1 MNSEKFYRALEGI
14 KENQIEPKNTIT
26 EMKNTLE
33 GVNVRLNDTEELPD
47 RRSMPAGLTLQ
58 SVSPQSLQGKTV
70 STISLFTIS
79 CVIYVL
85 HMIACI

>member
-33 GVNVRLNDTEELPD
+33 GVNIRLNDTEEWISELEEEQLVENTEKRIKRNKD
-47 RRSMPAGLTLQ
+47 
-58 SVSPQSLQGKTV
+58 SLRD
-70 STISLFTIS
+70 F
-79 CVIYVL
+79 
-85 HMIACI
+85 

>member
-33 GVNVRLNDTEELPD
+33 GVNVRLNDTEEW
-47 RRSMPAGLTLQ
+47 
-58 SVSPQSLQGKTV
+58 
-70 STISLFTIS
+70 ISELEEE
-79 CVIYVL
+79 
-85 HMIACI
+85 

>member
-33 GVNVRLNDTEELPD
+33 GVNVRLNDTEEWISELEEEQFVENTEKRIKKNKD
-47 RRSMPAGLTLQ
+47 
-58 SVSPQSLQGKTV
+58 SLRD
-70 STISLFTIS
+70 F
-79 CVIYVL
+79 
-85 HMIACI
+85 